1 MATAAENSEYVIK
14 ITADTKSFKTKVA
27 ESEKLASK
35 FSSTAKGL
43 NQSLSGLG
51 SSSRIAAGGFSKIS
65 LSMKNLAKTSVTVNS
80 ALGGILKRMLA
91 FASVGAM
98 AGFTKSCLD
107 AGSALTE
114 VQNVVDVTFGNMSNE
129 INDFAQNAIKQFGLS
144 ETSAKKYAST
154 LGSIMKGMGVN
165 GSELVS
171 MSEGLTGLAADMA
184 SFKNLKPE
192 EAFVKIQSAITGE
205 TEAIKSVGIVM
216 TETNLKEYARRKGI
230 TEDISKMNQRNKV
243 LLRYNYLMDSA
254 NEMGMIGD
262 YARTSDSW
270 ANSVNTLAQSF
281 EKLKA
286 TLGQGFIALF
296 SPILKLVS
304 ALVAKLQVLAGY
316 FSFFASA
323 LTGKNSVDD
332 ASTGAS
338 SGVDGLTSS
347 FDENAEAAKNATKA
361 AKEYKRSVMSFD
373 ELHKLSSQSSS
384 SAASS
389 DLGGGF
395 DIGDLTTD
403 KGKIDTE
410 LSDFE
415 KKLQDLA
422 RKLKNFWFL
431 LSTAAKLGQWKLVG
445 QMIADAFKKVF
456 DWAAQKISWDNVGGK
471 IKKFANAVTTA
482 ANEIF
487 ATKDMWRS
495 AGTFIGE
502 GITTIAKTMREFL
515 ENIHWIDLGDS
526 LGEMVNSAIKTA
538 SWYDVG
544 RAIMDKFMIG
554 WKVFLGFI
562 RKYDSDEG
570 AKALGNLF
578 SGLVD
583 AFQPAQIGEA
593 IGTAVTKL
601 LETFNKFFTQNK
613 DKIHELGQKIVDGI
627 TAFLEALDGEEIAD
641 AINNFLDIIFD
652 LIDTAMHDGKF
663 KSALNKV
670 VGDFINNINLES
682 VFKAIALSVGV
693 SFAKSF
699 ASSFLSRLSISGIGK
714 SVGKIVGGGGIMNG
728 LAATSGVGLGIAGSF
743 GALGITGLIGSMI
756 AQNNKRKQDD
766 LIDGTGKYTNGANN
780 QERIDKLQ
788 KSLDD
793 AKASVEKMAKYVEAH
808 PNSATGQKR
817 YEASQEWVDIYSKAL
832 ADAKGD
838 TNSHN
843 TNSNNTNSNNKTTVN
858 NHYVTNNYNY
868 NNALGQAR
876 VNAYKF
882 AQDNYKRLGVKMYAS
897 GGFPD
902 TGELYYARENGQE
915 LVGRIGN
922 QNAVM
927 NNEQIVSA
935 VSSGVADAVASVMA
949 TFTKSSNDNG
959 GDFVVQLG
967 DEEIY
972 RASMRG
978 YRQLNNRENP
988 LFAVG

>member
-1 MATAAENSEYVIK
+1 MATNNEYVVK
-14 ITADTKSFKTKVA
+14 ITASTSEFNTQVTKSQ
-27 ESEKLASK
+27 KLAQAFHK
-35 FSSTAKGL
+35 TAQGMSA
-43 NQSLSGLG
+43 SLSGIG
-51 SSSRIAAGGFSKIS
+51 TASRTAASGFTKIS
-65 LSMKNLAKTSVTVNS
+65 TSMKSLAKTSVTVNS
-80 ALGGILKRMLA
+80 ALGGILKRLLA
-91 FASVGAM
+91 FASAGAL

-114 VQNVVDVTFGNMSNE
+114 VQNVVDVTFGNMSDE
-129 INDFAQNAIKQFGLS
+129 INDFAQNAITQFGLS

-304 ALVAKLQVLAGY
+304 ALVQKLQVLAGY
-316 FSFFASA
+316 FSVFATA
-323 LTGKNSVDD
+323 LTGKGGVDT
-332 ASTGAS
+332 ASSGAS
-338 SGVDGLTSS
+338 SGVDGLTDS
-347 FDENAEAAKNATKA
+347 FDSNTEAAENATKA

-384 SAASS
+384 SAADS

-403 KGKIDTE
+403 KEKADKE
-410 LSDFE
+410 LTDFE

-422 RKLKNFWFL
+422 RRLKNFWFL
-431 LSTAAKLGQWKLVG
+431 LKTAAKLGQWKLVG
-445 QMIADAFKKVF
+445 QMIADAFKKIF
-456 DWAAQKISWDNVGGK
+456 DWAAKKISWENVGGR
-471 IKKFANAVTTA
+471 ITKFAKAVTDA
-482 ANEIF
+482 ANAIF
-487 ATKDMWRS
+487 ASKGMWKS
-495 AGTFIGE
+495 AGNFIAQ
-502 GITTIAKTMREFL
+502 GITTIAKTMRELL
-515 ENIHWIDLGDS
+515 ERTHWIDLGDS
-526 LGEMVNSAIKTA
+526 LGEMINTAITNT

-544 RAIMDKFMIG
+544 RAMMDKFMVG
-554 WKVFLGFI
+554 WKIFLGFI
-562 RKYDSDEG
+562 RKYDAQEG
-570 AKALGNLF
+570 GKALGELF
-578 SGLVD
+578 KGLVES
-583 AFQPAQIGEA
+583 FQPAQIGEA

-601 LETFNKFFTQNK
+601 LETFNVFFDTKK
-613 DKIHELGQKIVDGI
+613 DKIQELGRKIIDGI
-627 TAFLEALDGEEIAD
+627 TAFFKALDGKQIAD
-641 AINNFLDIIFD
+641 AINNVLDVIFGVVGD
-652 LIDTAMHDGKF
+652 LLKDEEF
-663 KSALNKV
+663 KSALEEDLKGLFDNLKWGNILKAGALIAGAKFAAGFATNFLAQISAKALGAKLANIILGGGASSTAASGAATGFVSAASVVLTGIAAALATLYAGLKV
-670 VGDFINNINLES
+670 YDATVGQDRRDVYNGEGKYAGEANPERIKRLEEEVSAARRNLEEVS
-682 VFKAIALSVGV
+682 KWYKAGD
-693 SFAKSF
+693 
-699 ASSFLSRLSISGIGK
+699 SRYD
-714 SVGKIVGGGGIMNG
+714 
-728 LAATSGVGLGIAGSF
+728 AAI
-743 GALGITGLIGSMI
+743 
-756 AQNNKRKQDD
+756 
-766 LIDGTGKYTNGANN
+766 
-780 QERIDKLQ
+780 ER
-788 KSLDD
+788 
-793 AKASVEKMAKYVEAH
+793 
-808 PNSATGQKR
+808 
-817 YEASQEWVDIYSKAL
+817 L
-832 ADAKGD
+832 ADAEKTLKEAKGD
-838 TNSHN
+838 TYSNN
-843 TNSNNTNSNNKTTVN
+843 TNSNNTNSNNKTT
-858 NHYVTNNYNY
+858 YNNYTYNTY
-868 NNALGQAR
+868 NNTGNSLSS
-876 VNAYKF
+876 
-882 AQDNYKRLGVKMYAS
+882 RLGNMARQRLGRFAS

-902 TGELYYARENGQE
+902 TGELYFARENGQE

-949 TFTKSSNDNG
+949 TFTKSGNDNG

>member
-1 MATAAENSEYVIK
+1 MATNNEYVVK
-14 ITADTKSFKTKVA
+14 ITASTSEFNTQVTKSQ
-27 ESEKLASK
+27 KLAQAFHK
-35 FSSTAKGL
+35 TAQGMSA
-43 NQSLSGLG
+43 SLSGIG
-51 SSSRIAAGGFSKIS
+51 TASRTAASGFTKIS
-65 LSMKNLAKTSVTVNS
+65 TSMKSLAKTSVTVNS
-80 ALGGILKRMLA
+80 ALGGILKRLLA
-91 FASVGAM
+91 FASAGAL

-129 INDFAQNAIKQFGLS
+129 INDFAQNAITQFGLS

-154 LGSIMKGMGVN
+154 LGSIMKGMGIN

-184 SFKNLKPE
+184 SFRNLKPE

-254 NEMGMIGD
+254 KDMGMIGD

-286 TLGQGFIALF
+286 TLGQGFIAIF
-296 SPILKLVS
+296 SPVLKLVS
-304 ALVAKLQVLAGY
+304 ALVQKLQVLAGY

-338 SGVDGLTSS
+338 SGVNGLTDS
-347 FDENAEAAKNATKA
+347 FDSNTEAAEKATKA

-384 SAASS
+384 SAADS

-395 DIGDLTTD
+395 DIGDIATD
-403 KGKIDTE
+403 KAEIGADLT
-410 LSDFE
+410 DFE

-422 RKLKNFWFL
+422 RRLKNFWFL
-431 LSTAAKLGQWKLVG
+431 LKTAAKLGQWKLVG
-445 QMIADAFKKVF
+445 QMIADAFKKIF
-456 DWAAQKISWDNVGGK
+456 DWAAKKISWDNVGAK
-471 IKKFANAVTTA
+471 ITKFAKAVTDA
-482 ANEIF
+482 ANAIF
-487 ATKDMWRS
+487 ASKGMWQS
-495 AGTFIGE
+495 AGNFIAQ
-502 GITTIAKTMREFL
+502 GITTIAKTMRELL
-515 ENIHWIDLGDS
+515 ERTNWVDLGDS
-526 LGEMVNSAIKTA
+526 IGVMINTMLANT

-544 RAIMDKFMIG
+544 AAIMDKFMIG
-554 WKVFLGFI
+554 WEVFLGFV
-562 RKYDSDEG
+562 RKYDPKEG
-570 AKALGNLF
+570 AKAIGELF
-578 SGLVD
+578 EGLLD
-583 AFQPAQIGEA
+583 KFKPEDIGEA
-593 IGTAVTKL
+593 IGTAVTKF
-601 LETFNKFFTQNK
+601 LETFNRFFDEKK
-613 DKIHELGQKIVDGI
+613 DKVHEAAQKIVDGI
-627 TAFLEALDGEEIAD
+627 TAFLKALKVEEIAD
-641 AINNFLDIIFD
+641 AINHLLDIAFDAVGTLLSDAEFKQTLEDDLEKLFTKLDWGKIFAAGA
-652 LIDTAMHDGKF
+652 LIAGAKF
-663 KSALNKV
+663 AAGFATKFLAEIS
-670 VGDFINNINLES
+670 
-682 VFKAIALSVGV
+682 
-693 SFAKSF
+693 AKSLG
-699 ASSFLSRLSISGIGK
+699 AKLA
-714 SVGKIVGGGGIMNG
+714 GKIVGGG
-728 LAATSGVGLGIAGSF
+728 AAAGGTAAAGGVGAGIAGSL
-743 GALGITGLIGSMI
+743 GALSIAIGGGLLIG
-756 AQNNKRKQDD
+756 AYQDKKRND
-766 LIDGTGKYTNGANN
+766 LIDGTGRYANGANN
-780 QERIDKLQ
+780 EERIAKLQ

-793 AKASVEKMAKYVEAH
+793 AKASVESMRKYVEAH
-808 PNSATGQKR
+808 PNSSTGQKR
-817 YEASQEWVDIYSKAL
+817 YEASQEWVEIYSKAL

-843 TNSNNTNSNNKTTVN
+843 TNSNNTNSNNKTTIN
-858 NHYVTNNYNY
+858 NHYTTNNYNY

>member
-1 MATAAENSEYVIK
+1 MATNNEYVVK
-14 ITADTKSFKTKVA
+14 ITASTNEFNTQVTKSQ
-27 ESEKLASK
+27 KLAQAFHK
-35 FSSTAKGL
+35 TAQGMSA
-43 NQSLSGLG
+43 SLSGIG
-51 SSSRIAAGGFSKIS
+51 TASRTAASGFNKIS
-65 LSMKNLAKTSVTVNS
+65 TSMKSLAKTSVTVNS
-80 ALGGILKRMLA
+80 ALGGILKRLLA
-91 FASVGAM
+91 FASAGAL

-114 VQNVVDVTFGNMSNE
+114 VQNVVDVTFGNMSDE
-129 INDFAQNAIKQFGLS
+129 INDFAQNAITQFGLS

-154 LGSIMKGMGVN
+154 LGSIMKGMGIN

-184 SFKNLKPE
+184 SFRNLKPE

-286 TLGQGFIALF
+286 TLGQGFIAIF
-296 SPILKLVS
+296 SPVLKLVS
-304 ALVAKLQVLAGY
+304 ALVQRLQVLAGY

-323 LTGKNSVDD
+323 LTGKSGVDE

-338 SGVDGLTSS
+338 SGVDGLTDS
-347 FDENAEAAKNATKA
+347 FDSNTEAAEKATKA

-384 SAASS
+384 SAADS

-410 LSDFE
+410 LTDFE

-422 RKLKNFWFL
+422 RRLKNFWFL
-431 LSTAAKLGQWKLVG
+431 LKTAAKLGQWKLVG
-445 QMIADAFKKVF
+445 QMIADAFKKIF
-456 DWAAQKISWDNVGGK
+456 DWAAKKISWDNVGAK
-471 IKKFANAVTTA
+471 ITKFAKAVTDA
-482 ANEIF
+482 ANAIF
-487 ATKDMWRS
+487 ASKGMWKS
-495 AGTFIGE
+495 AGNFIAQ
-502 GITTIAKTMREFL
+502 GITTIAKTAREFL
-515 ENIHWIDLGDS
+515 ERTNWIDLGDS
-526 LGEMVNSAIKTA
+526 LGEMFNTAITNT

-544 RAIMDKFMIG
+544 RAIMDKFMVG

-562 RKYDSDEG
+562 RKYDAKEG

-578 SGLVD
+578 SGMLD

-601 LETFNKFFTQNK
+601 LDTFNTFFENNK
-613 DKIHELGQKIVDGI
+613 DKTHQLGQKIVDGI
-627 TAFLEALDGEEIAD
+627 TAFLKALDGKEIAD
-641 AINNFLDIIFD
+641 AINNVLDVAFDTLNTLLSDQKFKDAMKEDLKGLFDNLRWD
-652 LIDTAMHDGKF
+652 LIF
-663 KSALNKV
+663 SA
-670 VGDFINNINLES
+670 G
-682 VFKAIALSVGV
+682 ALAAGASFAA
-693 SFAKSF
+693 SFAKQFIIKISAQALGAKL
-699 ASSFLSRLSISGIGK
+699 ASVIL
-714 SVGKIVGGGGIMNG
+714 GGGASAAGG
-728 LAATSGVGLGIAGSF
+728 AATGFIGACSAVFLAVAGAIA
-743 GALGITGLIGSMI
+743 ALKITADYINRTDNI
-756 AQNNKRKQDD
+756 RDAYN
-766 LIDGTGKYTNGANN
+766 GTGAYANGENN
-780 QERIDKLQ
+780 QARIETLEKEVSEARRNLEIVSKYYNKNPELYQ
-788 KSLDD
+788 ARYD
-793 AKASVEKMAKYVEAH
+793 AAMEK
-808 PNSATGQKR
+808 
-817 YEASQEWVDIYSKAL
+817 L
-832 ADAKGD
+832 ADAQKTLAEAKGD
-838 TNSHN
+838 VNSNN
-843 TNSNNTNSNNKTTVN
+843 TNSNNTNSNNKTTN
-858 NHYVTNNYNY
+858 NYHYTTNNYNTTT
-868 NNALGQAR
+868 ATQRAASSRFFTPRIGR
-876 VNAYKF
+876 F
-882 AQDNYKRLGVKMYAS
+882 AS

-927 NNEQIVSA
+927 NNEQIVNA
-935 VSSGVADAVASVMA
+935 VSSGVADAVANVMA
-949 TFTKSSNDNG
+949 TFSKSGNDNG

>member
-1 MATAAENSEYVIK
+1 MATNNEYVVK
-14 ITADTKSFKTKVA
+14 ITASTNEFNTQVTKSQKIAQAFHKTAQGMSV
-27 ESEKLASK
+27 
-35 FSSTAKGL
+35 
-43 NQSLSGLG
+43 SLSGIG
-51 SSSRIAAGGFSKIS
+51 TASRTAASGFNKIS
-65 LSMKNLAKTSVTVNS
+65 TSMKSLARTSVTVNS
-80 ALGGILKRMLA
+80 ALGGILKRLLA
-91 FASVGAM
+91 FASAGAL

-114 VQNVVDVTFGNMSNE
+114 VQNVVDVTFGNMSDE
-129 INDFAQNAIKQFGLS
+129 INDFAQNAITQFGLS

-165 GSELVS
+165 GSQLVQ

-286 TLGQGFIALF
+286 TLGQGFIAIF
-296 SPILKLVS
+296 SPVLKLVS
-304 ALVAKLQVLAGY
+304 ALVQKLQVLAGY

-323 LTGKNSVDD
+323 LTGKSSVDE

-338 SGVDGLTSS
+338 SGVDGLTDS
-347 FDENAEAAKNATKA
+347 FDSNTEAAEKATKA

-384 SAASS
+384 SAADS
-389 DLGGGF
+389 DLGSGF

-403 KGKIDTE
+403 KEKADRE
-410 LSDFE
+410 LTDFE

-422 RKLKNFWFL
+422 RRLKNFWFL
-431 LSTAAKLGQWKLVG
+431 LKTAAKLGQWKLVG
-445 QMIADAFKKVF
+445 QMIADAFKKIF
-456 DWAAQKISWDNVGGK
+456 DWAAKKISWDNVGAK
-471 IKKFANAVTTA
+471 IIKFAKAVTDA
-482 ANEIF
+482 ANAIF
-487 ATKDMWRS
+487 ASKGMWKS
-495 AGTFIGE
+495 AGNFIAQ
-502 GITTIAKTMREFL
+502 GITTIAKTAREFL
-515 ENIHWIDLGDS
+515 ERTNWIDLGDS
-526 LGEMVNSAIKTA
+526 LGEMINTMIKNT

-544 RAIMDKFMIG
+544 RAIMDKFMVG
-554 WKVFLGFI
+554 WKIFLGFI
-562 RKYDSDEG
+562 RKYDAKEG

-578 SGLVD
+578 SGMLD

-601 LETFNKFFTQNK
+601 LDTFNTFFETNK
-613 DKIHELGQKIVDGI
+613 DKTHQLGQKIVDGI
-627 TAFLEALDGEEIAD
+627 TAFLKALDGKEIAD
-641 AINNFLDIIFD
+641 AINNVLDVAFDALNTLLSDQKFKDAMKEDLKGLFDNLRWD
-652 LIDTAMHDGKF
+652 LIF
-663 KSALNKV
+663 SA
-670 VGDFINNINLES
+670 G
-682 VFKAIALSVGV
+682 ALAAGASFAA
-693 SFAKSF
+693 SFAKQFIIKISAQALGAKL
-699 ASSFLSRLSISGIGK
+699 ASVIL
-714 SVGKIVGGGGIMNG
+714 GGGATAAGG
-728 LAATSGVGLGIAGSF
+728 AATGFIGACSAVFLAVAGAIA
-743 GALGITGLIGSMI
+743 ALKITADYINRTDNI
-756 AQNNKRKQDD
+756 RDAYN
-766 LIDGTGKYTNGANN
+766 GTGAYANGENN
-780 QERIDKLQ
+780 QARIETLEKEVSEARRNLEIVSKYYNKNPELYQARYDAAMER
-788 KSLDD
+788 
-793 AKASVEKMAKYVEAH
+793 
-808 PNSATGQKR
+808 
-817 YEASQEWVDIYSKAL
+817 L
-832 ADAKGD
+832 ADAQKTLAEAKGD
-838 TNSHN
+838 VNSNN
-843 TNSNNTNSNNKTTVN
+843 TNSNNTNSNNKTTN
-858 NHYVTNNYNY
+858 NYHYTTNNYNTTT
-868 NNALGQAR
+868 ATQRAASSRFFTTKVG
-876 VNAYKF
+876 KF
-882 AQDNYKRLGVKMYAS
+882 AS

-927 NNEQIVSA
+927 NNDQIVQA

>member
-51 SSSRIAAGGFSKIS
+51 SSGRIAAGGFSKIS

-98 AGFTKSCLD
+98 TGFTKSCLD

-114 VQNVVDVTFGNMSNE
+114 VQNVVDVTFGNMSDE

-165 GSELVS
+165 GSQLVE

-184 SFKNLKPE
+184 SFRNLKPE

-338 SGVDGLTSS
+338 SGVDGLTDS
-347 FDENAEAAKNATKA
+347 FDSNAEAAENATKA

-384 SAASS
+384 SAAGG
-389 DLGGGF
+389 DLGSGF
-395 DIGDLTTD
+395 DIGDLATD

-445 QMIADAFKKVF
+445 QMIADAFKKIF
-456 DWAAQKISWDNVGGK
+456 DWAAKKISWDNVGAK
-471 IKKFANAVTTA
+471 ITKFAKAVTTA

-487 ATKDMWRS
+487 ASKGMWKS
-495 AGTFIGE
+495 AGNFIAQ
-502 GITTIAKTMREFL
+502 GITTIAKTAREFL
-515 ENIHWIDLGDS
+515 ERTHWIDLGDS
-526 LGEMVNSAIKTA
+526 LGEMFNTAITNT

-544 RAIMDKFMIG
+544 RAIMDKFMVG
-554 WKVFLGFI
+554 WKIFLGFI
-562 RKYDSDEG
+562 RKYDAKEG

-578 SGLVD
+578 SGMLD
-583 AFQPAQIGEA
+583 AFQPEQIGEA

-601 LETFNKFFTQNK
+601 LDTFNTFFETNK
-613 DKIHELGQKIVDGI
+613 DKTHQLGQKIVDGI
-627 TAFLEALDGEEIAD
+627 TAFLKALDGAEVAD
-641 AINNFLDIIFD
+641 AINNVLNVVFD
-652 LIDTAMHDGKF
+652 AIGTALKDEKF
-663 KSALNKV
+663 KSALKEDLK
-670 VGDFINNINLES
+670 DFIANIRLDLLIG
-682 VFKAIALSVGV
+682 AYALTVGA
-693 SFAKSF
+693 SFAKTFVSTF
-699 ASSFLSRLSISGIGK
+699 LAKTAASNLGAKLANIVMGGSSNTAGGAVTGFLGA
-714 SVGKIVGGGGIMNG
+714 VGMVFSQ
-728 LAATSGVGLGIAGSF
+728 LAVGLGIAYA
-743 GALGITGLIGSMI
+743 ALQHYDATVG
-756 AQNNKRKQDD
+756 QDRRD
-766 LIDGTGKYTNGANN
+766 VYNGEGKYAGENN
-780 QERIDKLQ
+780 QERIARLEQ
-788 KSLDD
+788 
-793 AKASVEKMAKYVEAH
+793 EVEAARK
-808 PNSATGQKR
+808 NLDTVSKYYKEGDSR
-817 YEASQEWVDIYSKAL
+817 YDAAIERL
-832 ADAKGD
+832 ADAQKTLAEAKGD
-838 TNSHN
+838 VNSNN
-843 TNSNNTNSNNKTTVN
+843 TNSNNTNSNNKTTN
-858 NHYVTNNYNY
+858 NYHYTTNNYNTTSV
-868 NNALGQAR
+868 AQAR
-876 VNAYKF
+876 ANTNSFLQRA
-882 AQDNYKRLGVKMYAS
+882 RLGRFAS

-902 TGELYYARENGQE
+902 TGELYFARENGQE

-949 TFTKSSNDNG
+949 TFTKSGNDNG

>member
-1 MATAAENSEYVIK
+1 MATNNEYVVK
-14 ITADTKSFKTKVA
+14 ITASTNEFNTQVTKSQKIAQAFHKTAQGMSV
-27 ESEKLASK
+27 
-35 FSSTAKGL
+35 
-43 NQSLSGLG
+43 SLSGIG
-51 SSSRIAAGGFSKIS
+51 TASRTAASGFNKIS
-65 LSMKNLAKTSVTVNS
+65 TSMKSLARTSVTVNS
-80 ALGGILKRMLA
+80 ALGGILKRLLA
-91 FASVGAM
+91 FASAGAL

-114 VQNVVDVTFGNMSNE
+114 VQNVVDVTFGNMSDE
-129 INDFAQNAIKQFGLS
+129 INDFAQNAITQFGLS

-165 GSELVS
+165 GGELVQ

-205 TEAIKSVGIVM
+205 TEAIKSVGIVI

-286 TLGQGFIALF
+286 TLGQGFIAIF
-296 SPILKLVS
+296 SPVLKLVS
-304 ALVAKLQVLAGY
+304 ALVQRLQVLAGY

-323 LTGKNSVDD
+323 LTGKSGVDE
-332 ASTGAS
+332 ASSGAS
-338 SGVDGLTSS
+338 SGVDGLTNS
-347 FDENAEAAKNATKA
+347 FDSNTEAAEKATKA

-384 SAASS
+384 SAADS

-403 KGKIDTE
+403 KEKADRE
-410 LSDFE
+410 LTDFE

-422 RKLKNFWFL
+422 RRLKNFWFL
-431 LSTAAKLGQWKLVG
+431 LKTAAKLGQWKLVG
-445 QMIADAFKKVF
+445 QMIADAFKKIF
-456 DWAAQKISWDNVGGK
+456 DWAAKKISWENVGGR
-471 IKKFANAVTTA
+471 ITKFAKAVTDA
-482 ANEIF
+482 ANAIF
-487 ATKDMWRS
+487 ASKGMWQS
-495 AGTFIGE
+495 AGNFIAQ
-502 GITTIAKTMREFL
+502 GITTLAKTMRELL
-515 ENIHWIDLGDS
+515 ERTNWIDLGDS
-526 LGEMVNSAIKTA
+526 IGVMINTMLANT

-544 RAIMDKFMIG
+544 AAIMDKFMMG
-554 WKVFLGFI
+554 WEVFLGFI
-562 RKYDSDEG
+562 KKYDPKEG
-570 AKALGNLF
+570 AKAIGELF
-578 SGLVD
+578 EGLLD
-583 AFQPAQIGEA
+583 KFKPEDIGEA
-593 IGTAVTKL
+593 IGTAVTKF
-601 LETFNKFFTQNK
+601 LETFNNFFDEK
-613 DKIHELGQKIVDGI
+613 KEKIHEAAQKIVDGI
-627 TAFLEALDGEEIAD
+627 TAFLKALKVEEIAD
-641 AINNFLDIIFD
+641 AINHLLDIAFDAIGTLLTDAEFKQTLEDDLEKLFTKLDWGKIFAAGA
-652 LIDTAMHDGKF
+652 IIAATKF
-663 KSALNKV
+663 AAGFATKFLAEIS
-670 VGDFINNINLES
+670 
-682 VFKAIALSVGV
+682 
-693 SFAKSF
+693 AKSLG
-699 ASSFLSRLSISGIGK
+699 AKLAGSIAGGGTAAGGAAAGGIGSGIG
-714 SVGKIVGGGGIMNG
+714 
-728 LAATSGVGLGIAGSF
+728 AGIAGAL
-743 GALGITGLIGSMI
+743 GALVISGFIGYKWLEH
-756 AQNNKRKQDD
+756 NKQKQDD
-766 LIDGTGKYTNGANN
+766 LIDGTGKYANGANN
-780 QERIDKLQ
+780 QERVDKLQ

-793 AKASVEKMAKYVEAH
+793 AKASVEKLAKYVEAH
-808 PNSATGQKR
+808 PNNATGQER
-817 YEASQEWVDIYSKAL
+817 YEAAQEWVDIYSKAL
-832 ADAKGD
+832 AEAKGD
-838 TNSHN
+838 EYSHN
-843 TNSNNTNSNNKTTVN
+843 TNSNNTNSNNRTTYN
-858 NHYVTNNYNY
+858 NHYTTNNYNY

-882 AQDNYKRLGVKMYAS
+882 AQDSYKRLGRFAS

-902 TGELYYARENGQE
+902 TGELYFARENGQE

-949 TFTKSSNDNG
+949 TFNRSSSNDG

>member
-1 MATAAENSEYVIK
+1 MATNNEYVVK
-14 ITADTKSFKTKVA
+14 ITASTNEFNTQVTKSQKIAQAFHKTA
-27 ESEKLASK
+27 QGMSA
-35 FSSTAKGL
+35 
-43 NQSLSGLG
+43 SLSGIG
-51 SSSRIAAGGFSKIS
+51 TASRTAASGFNKIS
-65 LSMKNLAKTSVTVNS
+65 TSMKSLARTSVTVNS
-80 ALGGILKRMLA
+80 ALGGILKRLLA
-91 FASVGAM
+91 FASAGAL

-114 VQNVVDVTFGNMSNE
+114 VQNVVDVTFGNMSDE
-129 INDFAQNAIKQFGLS
+129 INDFAQNAITQFGLS

-154 LGSIMKGMGVN
+154 LGSIMKGMGIN

-184 SFKNLKPE
+184 SFRNLKPE

-286 TLGQGFIALF
+286 TLGQGFIAIF
-296 SPILKLVS
+296 SPVLKLVS
-304 ALVAKLQVLAGY
+304 ALVQKLQVLAGY

-323 LTGKNSVDD
+323 LTGKSGVDE

-338 SGVDGLTSS
+338 SGVDGLTDS
-347 FDENAEAAKNATKA
+347 FDSNTEAAEKATKA

-384 SAASS
+384 STAAS
-389 DLGGGF
+389 DLGGGL
-395 DIGDLTTD
+395 DIGDIATNE
-403 KGKIDTE
+403 GKIDKDLT
-410 LSDFE
+410 DFE

-422 RKLKNFWFL
+422 RRLKNFWFL
-431 LSTAAKLGQWKLVG
+431 LKTAAKLGQWKLVG
-445 QMIADAFKKVF
+445 QMIADAFKKIF
-456 DWAAQKISWDNVGGK
+456 DWAAKKISWENVGER
-471 IKKFANAVTTA
+471 ITKFAKAVTDA
-482 ANEIF
+482 ANSIF
-487 ATKDMWRS
+487 ASKGMWQS
-495 AGTFIGE
+495 AGNFIAQ
-502 GITTIAKTMREFL
+502 GITTIAKTMRQLL
-515 ENIHWIDLGDS
+515 ERTNWVDLGDS
-526 LGEMVNSAIKTA
+526 IGVMINTMLANT

-544 RAIMDKFMIG
+544 AAIMDKFMMG
-554 WKVFLGFI
+554 WEVFLGFV
-562 RKYDSDEG
+562 RKYDPKEG
-570 AKALGNLF
+570 AKAIGELF
-578 SGLVD
+578 EGLLD
-583 AFQPAQIGEA
+583 KFKPEDIGEA
-593 IGTAVTKL
+593 IGTAVTKF
-601 LETFNKFFTQNK
+601 LETFNRFFDEKK
-613 DKIHELGQKIVDGI
+613 DKVHEAAQKIVDGI
-627 TAFLEALDGEEIAD
+627 TAFLKALKVEEIAD
-641 AINNFLDIIFD
+641 AINHLLDIAFDAVGTLLSDAEFKQTLEDDLEKLFTKLDWGKIFAAGA
-652 LIDTAMHDGKF
+652 LIAGAKF
-663 KSALNKV
+663 AAGFATKFLAEIS
-670 VGDFINNINLES
+670 
-682 VFKAIALSVGV
+682 
-693 SFAKSF
+693 AKSLG
-699 ASSFLSRLSISGIGK
+699 AKLA
-714 SVGKIVGGGGIMNG
+714 GKIVGGG
-728 LAATSGVGLGIAGSF
+728 AAAAGGTAAAGGVGAGIAGSL
-743 GALGITGLIGSMI
+743 GALGVAGFVGYKWLEHD
-756 AQNNKRKQDD
+756 KKKQDD
-766 LIDGTGKYTNGANN
+766 LIDGTGRYANGANN

-793 AKASVEKMAKYVEAH
+793 AKVSVEKMAKYVEAH

-817 YEASQEWVDIYSKAL
+817 YEASQEWVEIYSKAL

-882 AQDNYKRLGVKMYAS
+882 AQDNYKRLGVKKMYAS

-927 NNEQIVSA
+927 NNDQIVSA

>member
-1 MATAAENSEYVIK
+1 MATNNEYVVK
-14 ITADTKSFKTKVA
+14 ITASTNEFNTQVTKSQKIAQAFHKTAQGMSV
-27 ESEKLASK
+27 
-35 FSSTAKGL
+35 
-43 NQSLSGLG
+43 SLSGIG
-51 SSSRIAAGGFSKIS
+51 TASRTAASGFNKIS

-80 ALGGILKRMLA
+80 ALSGILKRMLA

-114 VQNVVDVTFGNMSNE
+114 VQNVVDVTFGNMSDE
-129 INDFAQNAIKQFGLS
+129 INDFAQNAITQFGLS

-165 GSELVS
+165 GGELVS

-286 TLGQGFIALF
+286 TLGQGFIAIF
-296 SPILKLVS
+296 SPVLKLVS
-304 ALVAKLQVLAGY
+304 ALVQKLQVLAGY

-323 LTGKNSVDD
+323 LTGKSGVDE

-338 SGVDGLTSS
+338 SGVDGLTDS
-347 FDENAEAAKNATKA
+347 FDSNTEAAEKATKA

-384 SAASS
+384 SSTADS

-403 KGKIDTE
+403 KEKADRE
-410 LSDFE
+410 LTDFE

-422 RKLKNFWFL
+422 RRLKNFWFL
-431 LSTAAKLGQWKLVG
+431 LKTAAKLGQWKLVG
-445 QMIADAFKKVF
+445 QMIADAFKKIF
-456 DWAAQKISWDNVGGK
+456 DWAAKKISWDNVGAK
-471 IKKFANAVTTA
+471 ITKFAKAVTDA
-482 ANEIF
+482 ANAIF
-487 ATKDMWRS
+487 ASKGMWKS
-495 AGTFIGE
+495 AGNFIAQ
-502 GITTIAKTMREFL
+502 GITTIAKTMRELL
-515 ENIHWIDLGDS
+515 ERTNWVDLGDS
-526 LGEMVNSAIKTA
+526 IGVMINTMLENT

-544 RAIMDKFMIG
+544 AAIMDKFMMG
-554 WKVFLGFI
+554 WEIFLGFI
-562 RKYDSDEG
+562 RKYDPKEG
-570 AKALGNLF
+570 AKAIGELF
-578 SGLVD
+578 EGLLD
-583 AFQPAQIGEA
+583 KFKPEDIGEA
-593 IGTAVTKL
+593 IGTAVTKF
-601 LETFNKFFTQNK
+601 LETFNRFFDEKK
-613 DKIHELGQKIVDGI
+613 DKVHEAAQKIVDGI
-627 TAFLEALDGEEIAD
+627 TAFLKALKVEEIAD
-641 AINNFLDIIFD
+641 AINHLLDIAFDAVGTLLSDAEFKQTLEDDLEKLFTKLDWGKIFAAGA
-652 LIDTAMHDGKF
+652 LIAGAKF
-663 KSALNKV
+663 AAGFATKFLAEIS
-670 VGDFINNINLES
+670 
-682 VFKAIALSVGV
+682 
-693 SFAKSF
+693 AKSLGT
-699 ASSFLSRLSISGIGK
+699 A
-714 SVGKIVGGGGIMNG
+714 VAGKIVGGG
-728 LAATSGVGLGIAGSF
+728 AAAAGGTAAAGGVGAGIASSL
-743 GALGITGLIGSMI
+743 GALGIAIGVGLLIG
-756 AQNNKRKQDD
+756 AYQDKKHND
-766 LIDGTGKYTNGANN
+766 LLDGTGRYANGANN
-780 QERIDKLQ
+780 EERIAKLQ

-793 AKASVEKMAKYVEAH
+793 AKASVESMRKYVEAH
-808 PNSATGQKR
+808 PNSSTGQER
-817 YEASQEWVDIYSKAL
+817 YEASLEWVDIYSKAL

-843 TNSNNTNSNNKTTVN
+843 TNSNNTNSNNKTTIN
-858 NHYVTNNYNY
+858 NHYTTNNYNY

-882 AQDNYKRLGVKMYAS
+882 AQDNYKRLGRFAS

-902 TGELYYARENGQE
+902 TGELYFARENGQE